1 MKNVKNII
9 LSLLYPRT
17 CCFCKAVDKTGICE
31 TCREKVVYVQE
42 PRCKKCGKP
51 IRQEEKEY
59 CYDCSHRDFAFEQ
72 GKSVWLHKEPVSTS
86 IYQFKYHNKRIYA
99 AFYAEE
105 MHRLYGSWMKK
116 NGMEVIIPVPLHRK
130 RRRRR
135 GYNQAEILA
144 KYLSEKSG
152 IPMNAKAVVRTK
164 KTVPQKKLN
173 EKQRKKNLQ
182 DAFAVTDYWEGE
194 KRVLLIDD
202 IYTTGSTIDALA
214 KELKKKGA
222 ENVWFLT
229 ISIGQGF

>member
-1 MKNVKNII
+1 MKNIRNIL

-17 CCFCKAVDKTGICE
+17 CCFCGTVEKRGICDA
-31 TCREKVVYVQE
+31 CREKIVYVEE

-72 GKSVWLHKEPVSTS
+72 GKSVWLHREPVSAS

-105 MHRLYGSWMKK
+105 MFRLYGAWMER
-116 NGMEVIIPVPLHRK
+116 NGMEVIIPVPLHRG

-135 GYNQAEILA
+135 GYNQAEVLA
-144 KYLSEKSG
+144 KYLAEKSG
-152 IPMNAKAVVRTK
+152 IPMNAKAVARTK
-164 KTVPQKKLN
+164 KTMPQKTLN
-173 EKQRKKNLQ
+173 EKQRKKNLEG
-182 DAFAVTDYWEGE
+182 AFVVTKHWKGE
-194 KRVLLIDD
+194 KRVLLVDD

-214 KELKKKGA
+214 KELKKKGV
-222 ENVWFLT
+222 EKVWFLT